1 MQRLWKPLWA
11 LALTWALAAP
21 LASAQETAP
30 DQLIKSVAEDVLATL
45 RQDKA
50 LQSGNSAKLA
60 RLVEAKILPH
70 FDFRRATQMA
80 MGTHWRRASP
90 EQQERLIAEFRT
102 LLVRTYSGALSSY
115 RDQALEFRPLRARP
129 GDAEVTV
136 RSLVK
141 QSGAEPVT
149 IDYDLEQTASG
160 WKVFDVR
167 VGGISLVANY
177 RTTFAEEVRNH
188 GVDGLIQTLAS
199 KNGRG

>member
-1 MQRLWKPLWA
+1 MQRLWKPLCA
-11 LALTWALAAP
+11 LALIWTLAAP

-30 DQLIKSVAEDVLATL
+30 DQLIKTVAEDVLATL

-50 LQSGNSAKLA
+50 LQSGDAGKLA

-141 QSGAEPVT
+141 QSGAQPVT

-177 RTTFAEEVRNH
+177 RTTFSEEVRNH